1 MHTLMNLCEI
11 PVDIMHSTDHVTDT
25 VFLWLHLPRASIPK
39 SIYQVTSYKLAIFI
53 ESVCCDTAGVCI
65 VCVVWAVQTGGPD
78 VWDRSLFAHA
88 TPSRDAT
95 VYITVLQIIQSLS
108 AILLIETF
116 LQRFNIHNS
125 CSLHSCS

>member
-53 ESVCCDTAGVCI
+53 ESVCCDSAGVC
-65 VCVVWAVQTGGPD
+65 VLCLLSGRCRLAGQMFGTVHYLHTLHHQGTL
-78 VWDRSLFAHA
+78 LF
-88 TPSRDAT
+88 
-95 VYITVLQIIQSLS
+95 I
-108 AILLIETF
+108 
-116 LQRFNIHNS
+116 
-125 CSLHSCS
+125 